1 MRIYEK
7 FSTTGFTSYE
17 DFAKN
22 FKTLV
27 PENFNFGFDVVDEL
41 AKEKPE
47 KRALLWTN
55 DADEEKIFTFSDIS
69 RLSNQAANF
78 FKNAG
83 IKKGDKVMLILKRH
97 YEFWIAIIGLHKLGA
112 IAIPATHLLTKKDI
126 VYRNNAADVKMI
138 VCTKDGELKEHVED
152 SEAESPTLEKK
163 VIVGE
168 KREGWLEFWT
178 EMEKCGQEFPR
189 PQGEEATHNDDIML
203 LYFTSGTTGMP
214 KMVAHN
220 FVYPLGHIVTAVYW
234 HNADP
239 EGLHLTVADTGW
251 AKSAWGKLYG
261 QWLAETCI
269 FVYDMDK
276 FVPDRLLKKIEQ
288 YRVTTFCAPPTI
300 YRYFIKED
308 LSKYD
313 LSSLKYA
320 TIAGEPLNPE
330 VYYQFMEATGLKLME
345 IYGQTELTVTIG
357 NFIWMEPR
365 PGSMGKP
372 NAMYDLDIVDENGDS
387 CAPGE
392 TGEIVVYTDKEVP
405 TGMFLGYYRD
415 KERTQSVW
423 NYGVYHTG
431 DVAWKDED
439 GYFWYVGRADDV
451 IKSSGY
457 RIGPFEV
464 ESALME
470 HPAVLET
477 AITGVPHPERGQI
490 VKATIVLAEGYEPT
504 EELKRELQNH
514 VKKTTAPYKYPREI
528 EFVTELPKTI
538 SGKIRRVELREKD
551 QKKK

>member
-1 MRIYEK
+1 MYEK
-7 FSTTGFTSYE
+7 YSTTGFDSYE
-17 DFAKN
+17 SFAKN
-22 FKTLV
+22 FKTIV
-27 PENFNFGFDVVDEL
+27 PENFNFAFDVVDVL
-41 AKEKPE
+41 AQEQPK

-55 DADEEKIFTFSDIS
+55 DQDDEKVFTFEDIS
-69 RLSNQAANF
+69 RLSSQAANF
-78 FKNAG
+78 FKAEG

-97 YEFWIAIIGLHKLGA
+97 YEFWISIIALHKIGA

-126 VYRNNAADVKMI
+126 VYRCNAADIKMI
-138 VCTKDGELKEHVED
+138 VCTKDDELKEHVEQARAD
-152 SEAESPTLEKK
+152 CPTLEKL
-163 VIVGE
+163 VLV
-168 KREGWLEFWT
+168 REQRDEWIEFWT
-178 EMEKCGQEFPR
+178 EMKKYSCDFSR
-189 PQGEEATHNDDIML
+189 PQGKDASRNDDIML

-220 FVYPLGHIVTAVYW
+220 FLYPLGHIVTAVYW

-239 EGLHLTVADTGW
+239 MGLHLTVADTGW

-276 FVPDRLLKKIEQ
+276 FDPDKLLKKIEKYQ
-288 YRVTTFCAPPTI
+288 ITTFCAPPTI
-300 YRYFIKED
+300 YRYFIKQD
-308 LSKYD
+308 LKKYD
-313 LSSLKYA
+313 LSCLKYV

-330 VYYQFMEATGLKLME
+330 VYYQFLEATGLKLME

-372 NAMYDLDIVDENGDS
+372 NAMYDIDIINEEGKS
-387 CAPGE
+387 CSAGE
-392 TGEIVVYTDKEVP
+392 TGEIVIHTDKQIPV
-405 TGMFLGYYRD
+405 GMFMGYYKD
-415 KERTQSVW
+415 DERTQSVW
-423 NYGVYHTG
+423 NNGIYRTG

-439 GYFWYVGRADDV
+439 GYYWYVGRADDV

-477 AITGVPHPERGQI
+477 AITGVPHEVRGQI
-490 VKATIVLAEGYEPT
+490 VKATIVLADGYEPT
-504 EELKRELQNH
+504 EELKKELQNH
-514 VKKTTAPYKYPREI
+514 VKKTTAPYKYPRMI

-538 SGKIRRVELREKD
+538 SGKIRRVELRDKD
-551 QKKK
+551 KKN

>member
-1 MRIYEK
+1 MYEK
-7 FSTTGFTSYE
+7 YSTTGFDSYE
-17 DFAKN
+17 SFAKN
-22 FKTLV
+22 FKTIV
-27 PENFNFGFDVVDEL
+27 PENFNFAFDVVDVL
-41 AKEKPE
+41 AQEQPK

-55 DADEEKIFTFSDIS
+55 DQDDEKVFTFEDIS
-69 RLSNQAANF
+69 RLSSQAANF
-78 FKNAG
+78 FKAEG

-97 YEFWIAIIGLHKLGA
+97 YEFWISIIALHKIGA

-126 VYRNNAADVKMI
+126 VYRCNAADIKMI
-138 VCTKDGELKEHVED
+138 VCTKDDELKEHVEQARAD
-152 SEAESPTLEKK
+152 CPTLEKL
-163 VIVGE
+163 VLV
-168 KREGWLEFWT
+168 REQRDEWIEFWT
-178 EMEKCGQEFPR
+178 EMKKYSCDFSR
-189 PQGEEATHNDDIML
+189 PQGKDASCNDDIML

-220 FVYPLGHIVTAVYW
+220 FLYPLGHIVTAVYW

-239 EGLHLTVADTGW
+239 MGLHLTVADTGW

-276 FVPDRLLKKIEQ
+276 FDPDKLLKKIEKYQ
-288 YRVTTFCAPPTI
+288 ITTFCAPPTI
-300 YRYFIKED
+300 YRYFIKQD
-308 LSKYD
+308 LKKYD
-313 LSSLKYA
+313 LSCLKYV

-330 VYYQFMEATGLKLME
+330 VYYQFLEATGLKLME

-372 NAMYDLDIVDENGDS
+372 NAMYDIDIINEEGKS
-387 CAPGE
+387 CSAGE
-392 TGEIVVYTDKEVP
+392 TGEIVIHTDKQIPV
-405 TGMFLGYYRD
+405 GMFMGYYKD
-415 KERTQSVW
+415 DERTQSVW
-423 NYGVYHTG
+423 NNGIYRTG

-439 GYFWYVGRADDV
+439 GYYWYVGRADDV

-477 AITGVPHPERGQI
+477 AITGVPHEVRGQI
-490 VKATIVLAEGYEPT
+490 VKATIVLADGYEPT
-504 EELKRELQNH
+504 EELKKELQNH
-514 VKKTTAPYKYPREI
+514 VKKTTAPYKYPRMI

-538 SGKIRRVELREKD
+538 SGKIRRVELRDKD
-551 QKKK
+551 NKN